1 MKPQPISLTQID
13 ANNYTGY
20 TPKPVVV
27 VGSLPGVGAEIT
39 PQAAPTI
46 DDTPTDAAAV
56 ATDLQ
61 TVVDALVAAGVFT
74 TP

>member
-27 VGSLPGVGAEIT
+27 VGDLPGVGAEIT
-39 PQAAPTI
+39 SQPAPAI
-46 DDTPTDAAAV
+46 DPAPADADAV
-56 ATDLQ
+56 AADLQ
-61 TVVDALVAAGVFT
+61 SVVNALIAAGVFT
-74 TP
+74 AP